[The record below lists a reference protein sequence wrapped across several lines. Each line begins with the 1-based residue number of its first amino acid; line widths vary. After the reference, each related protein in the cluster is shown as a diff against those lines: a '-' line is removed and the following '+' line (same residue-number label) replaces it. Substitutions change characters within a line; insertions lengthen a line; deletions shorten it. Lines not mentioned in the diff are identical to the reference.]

1 MGPTVWELDGPM
13 PTLKRS
19 RVLIDIYK
27 RGMARAVKEWTVKK
41 NLALRDLS
49 GEDSADFYCAL
60 GPADVCKT
68 LSEVLWLGHLSHPT
82 IIAAVCSGVFYGG

>member
-1 MGPTVWELDGPM
+1 M
-13 PTLKRS
+13 
-19 RVLIDIYK
+19 
-27 RGMARAVKEWTVKK
+27 GMARAVKECNVKK
-41 NLALRDLS
+41 NLASRDLS